1 MTTAQAVG
9 AVSREAAEWYAINW
23 QAINRNVRR
32 LQVRIVQATKES
44 RWDRA
49 RALQRLLTHSY
60 SGKVLAVRRVTEN
73 DGKKTPGVDQE
84 IWDTPEKKTQAVHTF
99 KRRGYQSQPL
109 RRVYI
114 PKSDGKTM
122 RPLGIPTMKD
132 RAQQALYLLAL
143 APVEETT
150 ADRNSY
156 GFRQQRSCDDAIEQ
170 CFKALR
176 SANTQWIL
184 EGDIKS
190 CFDKISHDW
199 LLAHVPMDRV
209 ILQKWLKSGYMEK
222 HVLHDMTEGTPQGGI
237 ISPALANCALD
248 GLERLLQGKYP
259 AGKRLKSLGG
269 EKPCVNLV
277 RYADD
282 FIITSKSNE
291 LLEGEIKPLVE
302 QFLQERG
309 LELSPTKTVITHV
322 EQGFDF
328 LGQNVRRYPNGKL
341 LIKPSKKNV
350 KTFLE
355 GIRQTIKAAHGVTAA
370 DLIDQLNPKI
380 RGWAN
385 YHRHVVSKRTFGRV
399 DHTLFS
405 SLWKWARRRHPN
417 KSPRWFKPKY
427 FDRRGNRDWSFFG
440 ETCDDEG
447 RPTKVWLY
455 YAMSTPIK
463 RHVKVRG
470 EANPYDPTYETY
482 FEEREGAH
490 MLETF
495 RGTRTLRYLW
505 YEQRGLCNQC
515 NTKITRIT
523 GWRLHYCV
531 PVCRVVLLVPRTAF
545 YFIPSAMTGFIVSV
559 YPFRNRVS
567 PKEAFEGLELGEG
580 KPSRPVLRGPGGH
593 QAAWLL
599 GNQLPNRRPLWS
611 YRMVAQTWRRVRP
624 LLGRAR

>member
-9 AVSREAAEWYAINW
+9 AVSSEAAEWYAIEW

-44 RWDRA
+44 RWGKV

-84 IWDTPEKKTQAVHTF
+84 IWDTPEKKTQAVHAM
-99 KRRGYQSQPL
+99 KRRGYQPQPL

-114 PKSDGKTM
+114 PKSDGQTV

-143 APVEETT
+143 APVVETT
-150 ADRNSY
+150 ADKNSY
-156 GFRQQRSCDDAIEQ
+156 GFRQQRSCADAMEQ

-222 HVLHDMTEGTPQGGI
+222 HVLHETMDGTPQGGI

-248 GLERLLQGKYP
+248 GLERLLQEKYP

-282 FIITSKSNE
+282 FVITSKSKE

-302 QFLQERG
+302 RFLQERG

-322 EQGFDF
+322 EHGFDF

-350 KTFLE
+350 GTFLK
-355 GIRQTIKAAHGVTAA
+355 GIRRIIKDAHGVPAA

-399 DHTLFS
+399 DYTLFS
-405 SLWKWARRRHPN
+405 SLWRWARRRHPN

-447 RPTKVWLY
+447 RPKKVWLY
-455 YAMSTPIK
+455 HAKSTPIK
-463 RHVKVRG
+463 RHVKVKG
-470 EANPYDPTYETY
+470 EANPYDPTYAATWKAAGNDCLT
-482 FEEREGAH
+482 RRTDQTAH
-490 MLETF
+490 LIARSL
-495 RGTRTLRYLW
+495 RGW
-505 YEQRGLCNQC
+505 SG
-515 NTKITRIT
+515 
-523 GWRLHYCV
+523 
-531 PVCRVVLLVPRTAF
+531 
-545 YFIPSAMTGFIVSV
+545 
-559 YPFRNRVS
+559 
-567 PKEAFEGLELGEG
+567 EATDRS
-580 KPSRPVLRGPGGH
+580 KPSDNVPTLARVALEPRGDGVS
-593 QAAWLL
+593 ASI
-599 GNQLPNRRPLWS
+599 RR
-611 YRMVAQTWRRVRP
+611 RR
-624 LLGRAR
+624 A

>member
-9 AVSREAAEWYAINW
+9 AVSREAAEWYAIDW
-23 QAINRNVRR
+23 PAINRNVRR
-32 LQVRIVQATKES
+32 LQVRIVQATKAS
-44 RWDRA
+44 RWGRV

-73 DGKKTPGVDQE
+73 NGKKTPGVDQE
-84 IWDTPEKKTQAVHTF
+84 IWDTPEKKTQAVHAL

-143 APVEETT
+143 APVVETT
-150 ADRNSY
+150 ADKNSY
-156 GFRQQRSCDDAIEQ
+156 GFRQQRSCADAMEQ

-199 LLAHVPMDRV
+199 FLAHVPIDRV

-222 HVLHDMTEGTPQGGI
+222 HVLHETTDGTPQGGI

-248 GLERLLQGKYP
+248 GLERLLRENYP
-259 AGKRLKSLGG
+259 TGKRLKSLGG

-282 FIITSKSNE
+282 FVITSKSKE
-291 LLEGEIKPLVE
+291 LLAGEIKPLVE
-302 QFLQERG
+302 HFLQERG
-309 LELSPTKTVITHV
+309 LELSPKKTVITHV
-322 EQGFDF
+322 EHGFDF

-355 GIRQTIKAAHGVTAA
+355 DIRRTVRAAHGMSAA

-385 YHRHVVSKRTFGRV
+385 YHRHVVSKRTFRRV
-399 DHTLFS
+399 DLMIFS
-405 SLWKWARRRHPN
+405 SLWRWARRRHPN
-417 KSPRWFKPKY
+417 KSTRWIKPKY

-440 ETCDDEG
+440 ETCEDEG
-447 RPTKVWLY
+447 RPNKVWLY
-455 YAMSTPIK
+455 HAMSTPIK
-463 RHVKVRG
+463 RHVKVKG
-470 EANPYDPTYETY
+470 EANPYDPTYEAY

-505 YEQRGLCNQC
+505 YEQRGLCTLC

-531 PVCRVVLLVPRTAF
+531 PRAMGGSTAASNRVLLHPECHDRVHRQRLPASKPR
-545 YFIPSAMTGFIVSV
+545 
-559 YPFRNRVS
+559 
-567 PKEAFEGLELGEG
+567 
-580 KPSRPVLRGPGGH
+580 
-593 QAAWLL
+593 LL
-599 GNQLPNRRPLWS
+599 
-611 YRMVAQTWRRVRP
+611 
-624 LLGRAR
+624 

>member
-9 AVSREAAEWYAINW
+9 AVSREAAEWYAIDW
-23 QAINRNVRR
+23 QAINRYVRR

-44 RWDRA
+44 RWGKV

-73 DGKKTPGVDQE
+73 NGKKTPGVDQE
-84 IWDTPEKKTQAVHTF
+84 IWDTPEKKTQAVHAL

-143 APVEETT
+143 APVVETT
-150 ADRNSY
+150 ADKNSY
-156 GFRQQRSCDDAIEQ
+156 GFRQQRSCADAMVQ
-170 CFKALR
+170 CFLALR

-199 LLAHVPMDRV
+199 LLAHVPIDRV

-222 HVLHDMTEGTPQGGI
+222 HVLHETTDGTPQGGI

-248 GLERLLQGKYP
+248 GLERLLQEKYP

-282 FIITSKSNE
+282 FVITSKSKE
-291 LLEGEIKPLVE
+291 LLAGEIKPLVE

-322 EQGFDF
+322 EHGFDF

-341 LIKPSKKNV
+341 FIMPSKKNV
-350 KTFLE
+350 GTFLK
-355 GIRQTIKAAHGVTAA
+355 GIRRIIKDAHGVSAA

-385 YHRHVVSKRTFGRV
+385 YHRHVVSKRTFGHV
-399 DHTLFS
+399 DCNIFS
-405 SLWKWARRRHPN
+405 SLWQWARRRHPN

-455 YAMSTPIK
+455 YAKSTPIK
-463 RHVKVRG
+463 RHVKVKG

-482 FEEREGAH
+482 FEQREGAH

-505 YEQRGLCNQC
+505 YEQRGLCTQC

-531 PVCRVVLLVPRTAF
+531 PRVMGGSTGATNRVLLHPECHDRVHRQRLSVSKPRLL
-545 YFIPSAMTGFIVSV
+545 TGGV
-559 YPFRNRVS
+559 
-567 PKEAFEGLELGEG
+567 
-580 KPSRPVLRGPGGH
+580 
-593 QAAWLL
+593 
-599 GNQLPNRRPLWS
+599 RR
-611 YRMVAQTWRRVRP
+611 A
-624 LLGRAR
+624 